1 MCVASNRKI
10 RLTCLAIFL
19 FLSARS
25 QTDFTAQLSNWK
37 TLFPKEDVIAA
48 SYKETVTFAL
58 NDKPGAGEG
67 NVNAKVVN
75 ELTIVPVKDFMKYQD
90 GLYYNDELS
99 IDNVK
104 AINSKGKE
112 INVQKLC
119 GSYKDQDIFH
129 SDSKICAITFSLEE
143 KGKGFVYKYEN
154 NYRDVKYLTSF
165 YLNHHLPVA
174 ERIIEFNIPSWLEL
188 DLRDFNFRN
197 YQIEKKSV
205 KENDITRVTFTIK
218 NIASFQR
225 EPSSP
230 NHALSYPH
238 VICVSKAYTQNGQH
252 KILFESV
259 KDLYGWYSTVCS
271 DIGNKPDE
279 LKSQVNELTAGKK
292 TDMEKIES
300 IFYWVQDNI
309 RYIAFEDGIMGFK
322 PDAAQNVLKKKYGDC
337 KGKAN
342 LLKEMLK
349 LAGYDAR
356 LTWIGTSDLPYDYT
370 LPSLAVDNHMICTV
384 ILNGKKY
391 YLDGTEYFIALNDY
405 AQRIQGKQVLIEDGK
420 NFIIDKIPD
429 FTADRN
435 KMKKVTT
442 LTYDSDALKGK
453 TSVEFNGESK
463 TMLQGIYASL
473 RNDEKK
479 DVLSGFLRHGDDNVV
494 VTNVKTPDFKDRQK
508 PITVS
513 YDVVA
518 NNQVTKAGKELYVI
532 MDWDKD
538 FGNLEF
544 TDDRKNDYE
553 FNYKYNYNIQTE
565 LLIPDGYKVDYLP
578 RAMKKAT
585 PYYSFE
591 GSYVNKGK
599 SIVYNKTITVNKP
612 ILLKTEFTN
621 WNAFVKEINNFYND
635 QVVLVKQP

>member
-585 PYYSFE
+585 QYYSFE

>member
-197 YQIEKKSV
+197 YQIERKSV

>member
-10 RLTCLAIFL
+10 RLTCLAVFL
-19 FLSARS
+19 FFSAYS
-25 QTDFTAQLSNWK
+25 QNDFTAQLSNWK

-48 SYKETVTFAL
+48 SYKETVTFSL
-58 NDKPGAGEG
+58 IDKPGTGEG

-75 ELTIVPVKDFMKYQD
+75 ELTIVPIKDFMKYKD

-112 INVQKLC
+112 IIVQKLC
-119 GSYKDQDIFH
+119 GSYKDEDIFH
-129 SDSKICAITFSLEE
+129 SDSKICTIAFSLEE
-143 KGKGFVYKYEN
+143 KGKGLLYKYEN

-205 KENDITRVTFTIK
+205 KENDITKVTFTIK

-238 VICVSKAYTQNGQH
+238 IICINKAYTQNGQR
-252 KILFESV
+252 KVLFESV

-391 YLDGTEYFIALNDY
+391 FLDGTEYFIALNDY

-420 NFIIDKIPD
+420 NYIIDKIPD

-463 TMLQGIYASL
+463 TMLQGIYASI
-473 RNDEKK
+473 RNEDKK

-494 VTNVKTPDFKDRQK
+494 VTNIKTPDFKDRQK

-538 FGNLEF
+538 FGSLEF

-553 FNYKYNYNIQTE
+553 FNYKYNYSIQTE
-565 LLIPDGYKVDYLP
+565 LVIPDGYKVDYLP
-578 RAMKKAT
+578 KPMKKAT
-585 PYYSFE
+585 PYYTFE

-621 WNAFVKEINNFYND
+621 WNAFVKDINNFYND

>member
-10 RLTCLAIFL
+10 RLTFLAVFL
-19 FLSARS
+19 FFSAWS
-25 QTDFTAQLSNWK
+25 QNDFTTQLNNWK

-48 SYKETVTFAL
+48 SYKETVTFSL

-75 ELTIVPVKDFMKYQD
+75 ELTIVPIKDFMKYQD
-90 GLYYNDELS
+90 GLFYNDELS

-119 GSYKDQDIFH
+119 GSYKSEDIFH
-129 SDSKICAITFSLEE
+129 SDSKVCSITFSLEE
-143 KGKGFVYKYEN
+143 KGKGLVYKYEN

-356 LTWIGTSDLPYDYT
+356 LTWIGTSDLPYDYS

-420 NFIIDKIPD
+420 NFMLDKIPD

-453 TSVEFNGESK
+453 TSVEYNGESK
-463 TMLQGIYASL
+463 MMLQGIYASI

-494 VTNVKTPDFKDRQK
+494 VSNIKTPDFKDRQK

-518 NNQVTKAGKELYVI
+518 NNQVTRAGKELYVI

-544 TDDRKNDYE
+544 TDERKNDYE

-565 LLIPDGYKVDYLP
+565 LVIPDGYKVDYLP
-578 RAMKKAT
+578 KSMKKAT

-591 GSYVNKGK
+591 GSYVTKGK